1 MKKSIILAVIATA
14 MVLVSCHQPTEE
26 EQREMKIRKS
36 VIAYIESVSPY
47 PDGIEITEIKV
58 DTLTSNHSTAVFLA
72 RLRKMGISP
81 DMLSAIDKEIGRGV
95 AKADTLRTL
104 NDTTI
109 ADVFYCSASVL
120 ARHKDN
126 NGNPTVDLYIVPIWG
141 GDVKNVKIAKS
152 LGTKDEYMEH
162 LLPHEIRSVMKAS
175 FLLNELAKYLY

>member
-58 DTLTSNHSTAVFLA
+58 DTLTSNHNTALFLS
-72 RLRKMGISP
+72 RLRGMGISP
-81 DMLSAIDKEIGRGV
+81 DILSAIDREIGQGI

-109 ADVFYCSASVL
+109 ADVFYCGASVL
-120 ARHKDN
+120 ARHKDDK
-126 NGNPTVDLYIVPIWG
+126 GNPTVDLYIVPIWG
-141 GDVKNVKIAKS
+141 GEVGEVKLATS
-152 LGTKDEYMEH
+152 LDTKDEYLEH
-162 LLPHEIRSVMKAS
+162 LLPPEICSVMKAS
-175 FLLNELAKYLY
+175 FLLNELVKYLY